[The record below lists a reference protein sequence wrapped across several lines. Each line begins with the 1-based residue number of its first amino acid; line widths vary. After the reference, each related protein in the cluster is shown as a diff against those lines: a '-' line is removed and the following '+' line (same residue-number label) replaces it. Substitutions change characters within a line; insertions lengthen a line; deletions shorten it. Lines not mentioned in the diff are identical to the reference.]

1 MLNQFQ
7 LNPHNFNTIFTL
19 ARKYEEK
26 GDFISAKQ
34 MIETILVQNIDSSGI
49 ADFFSHMYDAREN
62 EDYDILL
69 SYVQENPESSYIK
82 RALSEAMYFVRKK
95 GKLEELEA
103 DIFLRLIEFDDN
115 ISLSMVNSFSWR
127 MSELEINLDIA
138 LEKINYAISKVINE
152 KQKYMFIDTKA
163 EILYKMKNYNLA
175 INEIKKCVKYKPDDK
190 YYLKQLEKFKK
201 EI

>member
-1 MLNQFQ
+1 
-7 LNPHNFNTIFTL
+7 
-19 ARKYEEK
+19 
-26 GDFISAKQ
+26 
-34 MIETILVQNIDSSGI
+34 
-49 ADFFSHMYDAREN
+49 
-62 EDYDILL
+62 
-69 SYVQENPESSYIK
+69 
-82 RALSEAMYFVRKK
+82 
-95 GKLEELEA
+95 
-103 DIFLRLIEFDDN
+103 
-115 ISLSMVNSFSWR
+115 MVNSFSWR

-138 LEKINYAISKVINE
+138 LEKTNYAISKVINE